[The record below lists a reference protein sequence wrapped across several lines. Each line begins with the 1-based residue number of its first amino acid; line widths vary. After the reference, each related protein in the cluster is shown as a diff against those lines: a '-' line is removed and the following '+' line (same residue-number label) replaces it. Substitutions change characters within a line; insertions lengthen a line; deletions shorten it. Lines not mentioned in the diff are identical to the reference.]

1 MEEGARESGGGE
13 REGDGERERG
23 EWSVSGGKPLQ
34 KGGETDQFERQ
45 PRQRR

>member
-1 MEEGARESGGGE
+1 MEEGE

-34 KGGETDQFERQ
+34 QGGGGD
-45 PRQRR
+45 